1 MNYYKISCKYGH
13 SGTGKYRDIVFCV
26 KAPSA
31 VVAMDKA
38 RQMPGVK
45 HDSSSAITGLKLISE
60 EEYRECRKD
69 SAYKNFKKGVD

>member
-13 SGTGKYRDIVFCV
+13 SGTGKYRDIVFYIE
-26 KAPSA
+26 APSA
-31 VVAMDKA
+31 VVAVNKA

-45 HDSSSAITGLKLISE
+45 HDSSSATTGLRMISE

-69 SAYKNFKKGVD
+69 SAYKNFKKK

>member
-13 SGTGKYRDIVFCV
+13 SGTGKYRDIVFYI
-26 KAPSA
+26 KAPNA

-45 HDSSSAITGLKLISE
+45 HDSSSAITRLEMISE

-69 SAYKNFKKGVD
+69 SAYKNFKKK